1 MFLAHGATHRARK
14 RWIGLTARP
23 RGHYVVDAGARKAL
37 ESGSKSLLAIG
48 IVEVAGEFEKGDV
61 VGIRDPSGQ
70 EFARGLT
77 NYATADAA
85 AHPRPA
91 HPRGPPGPRLRR
103 STTRSST
110 ATTWCSSSERY
121 RRCRISHRVVPGQT
135 AWPRESDQATS
146 AVASGSL
153 AAAGEAAE
161 AAALA
166 IEDLARD
173 QRASSPSSM
182 RSLSST
188 QQPSRNWG
196 PGANTCLTCSIPP
209 SGWTISPT
217 GQRLKAEV
225 RRHGGQARIMGRSRQ
240 YLGLFGPI
248 EHFDVCINR
257 PDFGDDALASLVKK
271 YGDRIWAL
279 DLRNTHVSDQGLRH
293 LEGLSQI
300 RQLTL
305 GNYDSR
311 FRPSHANP
319 VSPITDAGLVHLKGL
334 TQLMHLD
341 LSGLPITD
349 SGLDTLKDL
358 PQLAGLYLSRTRI
371 KGQGLARLKSLPT
384 LVLIHLDGSELTD
397 EGAGFLAGASSLQFL
412 SVSGV
417 PLTPKGL
424 QALAGLPRLN
434 QLDLTG
440 CGLLDEEVRDIKM
453 SKPGLKI
460 MR

>member
-1 MFLAHGATHRARK
+1 MADIPSRRTWADR
-14 RWIGLTARP
+14 
-23 RGHYVVDAGARKAL
+23 
-37 ESGSKSLLAIG
+37 
-48 IVEVAGEFEKGDV
+48 VAAE
-61 VGIRDPSGQ
+61 
-70 EFARGLT
+70 
-77 NYATADAA
+77 
-85 AHPRPA
+85 
-91 HPRGPPGPRLRR
+91 PG
-103 STTRSST
+103 
-110 ATTWCSSSERY
+110 
-121 RRCRISHRVVPGQT
+121 
-135 AWPRESDQATS
+135 QATS
-146 AVASGSL
+146 AL
-153 AAAGEAAE
+153 PAGPSPRPAKPPRRPRWRLRIL
-161 AAALA
+161 LA
-166 IEDLARD
+166 INALVAVLYAFSQLDPTTVKKL
-173 QRASSPSSM
+173 
-182 RSLSST
+182 
-188 QQPSRNWG
+188 G
-196 PGANTCLTCSIPP
+196 PGGESVFDLLHPP
-209 SGWTISPT
+209 LGLDVSPT

-225 RRHGGQARIMGRSRQ
+225 SAIGGQARIMERSRR
-240 YLGLFGPI
+240 YLDLFGSI

-279 DLRNTHVSDQGLRH
+279 DLRDTHVSDQGLRH

-371 KGQGLARLKSLPT
+371 KGQSLARLKSLPT
-384 LVLIHLDGSELTD
+384 LALIHLDGSELTD
-397 EGAGFLAGASSLQFL
+397 EGAGFLTGASSLQFL

-424 QALAGLPRLN
+424 QALAGLPGLN

-460 MR
+460 IR